1 VKFAQQDFAGADVL
15 YRRATDAWPAFG
27 AAWFGL
33 GETSKRLG
41 RGAETEKD
49 YQLAETQKDHYP
61 PSGDELY
68 VQMMKLATGIENRLM
83 AAKKLLN
90 KREFDGSAQIY
101 REVLKQYPD
110 NLDCLVNL
118 LYISQFPNQATPE
131 EVEDL
136 YQRARAASPQLAE
149 VYMYHGTALAAQGK
163 YDAAVAELEKA
174 IQLKPN
180 NAETHAWLADVRE
193 RQHRP
198 ADAIE
203 QYRIAIA
210 QQPDFRMARLELA
223 KNLLYTGRSRE
234 AIPVLLPALQ
244 VDDQNT
250 PVAMMFLV
258 QAYVNT
264 GDRAS
269 ARKYLEQA
277 HQYVLR
283 NGPSNLLPQIESNLR
298 SLGSG

>member
-1 VKFAQQDFAGADVL
+1 
-15 YRRATDAWPAFG
+15 
-27 AAWFGL
+27 
-33 GETSKRLG
+33 
-41 RGAETEKD
+41 
-49 YQLAETQKDHYP
+49 
-61 PSGDELY
+61 
-68 VQMMKLATGIENRLM
+68 
-83 AAKKLLN
+83 
-90 KREFDGSAQIY
+90 
-101 REVLKQYPD
+101 
-110 NLDCLVNL
+110 
-118 LYISQFPNQATPE
+118 
-131 EVEDL
+131 
-136 YQRARAASPQLAE
+136 
-149 VYMYHGTALAAQGK
+149 MYHGTALAAQGK
-163 YDAAVAELEKA
+163 YDAAVAELDTA

-210 QQPDFRMARLELA
+210 QQPDFRIARLELA
-223 KNLLYTGRSRE
+223 KNLLYAGRSSE

-244 VDDQNT
+244 VEDQNT
-250 PVAMMFLV
+250 PIAMMFLV

-264 GDRAS
+264 GDRAT

-277 HQYVLR
+277 RQYVLR